1 MKRYLILAIS
11 CLTMMMS
18 SSAFANE
25 IQYNDLTE
33 TEISEYTSV
42 EGEVMPRIAV
52 KWYTT
57 IKNAGSGIVVRTGP
71 DTNYTSN
78 GYVYT
83 GDEVGVCGDTNGW
96 VFIQYNLS
104 GTFKYGYVEAKYVT
118 RPY

>member
-1 MKRYLILAIS
+1 MKKKLILITS
-11 CLTMMMS
+11 CLVMLLS
-18 SSAFANE
+18 SFAYAKE
-25 IQYNDLTE
+25 VQYSDLTE
-33 TEISEYTSV
+33 SEISEYTS
-42 EGEVMPRIAV
+42 EDGSVMPRVAV

-83 GDEVGVCGDTNGW
+83 GDKVGVCGDENGW

-104 GTFKYGYVEAKYVT
+104 GTYKYGYVQAKYVT
-118 RPY
+118 KPY